1 MIKFKYGC
9 GIMIGNSWDDV
20 LKEEIHK
27 DYFKKLVKFLNEESK
42 CKEIYPK
49 SVNLFRALKLT
60 DYKDVN
66 VVILGQDPY
75 HGENEANGL
84 CFSVNHGVR
93 TPPSL
98 QNIFKELKSDL
109 GITRTDTDL
118 SDWARQ
124 GILLL
129 NTVLTV
135 EKDIP
140 FSHRDK
146 GWEIF
151 TDVIIKKLNEK
162 QDPIVFILWG
172 SAARSK
178 KILLTNKIHMI
189 VESAHP
195 SPLSY
200 YKGFEGSRPF
210 SKTNALLKSVNKQEI
225 KWNILY

>member
-1 MIKFKYGC
+1 
-9 GIMIGNSWDDV
+9 MIGNDWDLI
-20 LKEEIHK
+20 LKDEFHK
-27 DYFKKLVKFLNEESK
+27 PYFIKLVKFLNEE
-42 CKEIYPK
+42 CKKKVIYPK
-49 SVNLFRALKLT
+49 SVDLFKALKET
-60 DYKDVN
+60 SYKDVK

-98 QNIFKELKSDL
+98 QNIFKELKNDL
-109 GITRTDTDL
+109 GIVRTDTDL
-118 SDWARQ
+118 SDWAKQ

-135 EKDIP
+135 EKDKA

-151 TDVIIKKLNEK
+151 TDEIIKKLNEK
-162 QDPIVFILWG
+162 DDPIVFVLWG

-178 KILLTNKIHMI
+178 KILLTNKIHKV

-200 YKGFEGSRPF
+200 YKGFEGSKLF
-210 SKTNALLKSVNKQEI
+210 SKVNNLLKSVNKEEI
-225 KWNILY
+225 RW